1 MSNPGEPY
9 PDPLIDEVRQRRR
22 KLLAEY
28 GNDLGKL
35 FEAIQKIE
43 AEHPEK
49 VLDPRKRNLAETAP
63 PGAATRR

>member
-1 MSNPGEPY
+1 MSSPGEPY

-22 KLLAEY
+22 ELLAEY

-49 VLDPRKRNLAETAP
+49 VLDPRKRKLAETTSPDAP
-63 PGAATRR
+63 VRR